1 MTYQTTK
8 ERLESERATRD
19 AAALAAY
26 NDFLTD
32 QNAAR
37 LASLLADLLDLG
49 VGGIGGSSVTQTDI
63 DNTVNAAIS
72 NLISGAPVALNT
84 LVELATALN
93 NDANF
98 STTITNALAARL
110 RFDASQ
116 SLTSGQQAQA
126 HSNLGT
132 FSPTPNQQTGTAY
145 TLQTVD
151 NDGKTYLRMYNAAAN
166 TVTITTAQTK
176 PISIS
181 CRGSGL
187 TTLVAGAGV
196 ALNGALVFT
205 AQHQTKTVIPLGGG
219 VFDVVG

>member
-1 MTYQTTK
+1 MTYQTVK
-8 ERLESERATRD
+8 ERIESERATRD

-26 NDFLTD
+26 NDFLTT

-37 LASLLADLLDLG
+37 LAALLADLLELG
-49 VGGIGGSSVTQTDI
+49 VGGIGGSVTQTDI
-63 DNTVNAAIS
+63 DNTVNTAIA
-72 NLISGAPVALNT
+72 NLVSTAPSTLNT
-84 LVELATALN
+84 LVELAAALN

-98 STTITNALAARL
+98 ATTITNALALRL
-110 RFDASQ
+110 RFDTSQ
-116 SLTSGQQAQA
+116 TLTSGQKTQA
-126 HSNLGT
+126 HDNLST
-132 FSPTPNQQTGTAY
+132 FAPTINQQVTTAY
-145 TLQTVD
+145 TLQTAD

-166 TVTITTAQTK
+166 TVTIPTSQTK

-196 ALNGALVFT
+196 TLNGTLAFT

-219 VFDVVG
+219 TFDVVG

>member
-1 MTYQTTK
+1 MTAK
-8 ERLESERATRD
+8 ERLEAEKIARD

-26 NDFLTD
+26 NDFLIA

-37 LASLLADLLDLG
+37 LAALLADLLELG
-49 VGGIGGSSVTQTDI
+49 VGGIGGSVTQTDI
-63 DNTVNAAIS
+63 DETVNTAIAS
-72 NLISGAPVALNT
+72 LVSTAPSTLNT
-84 LVELATALN
+84 LVELAAALN

-98 STTITNALAARL
+98 STTITNALAVRL
-110 RFDASQ
+110 RFDAAQ
-116 SLTSGQQAQA
+116 SLTSSQKLKA
-126 HSNLGT
+126 HDNLGT
-132 FSPTPNQQTGTAY
+132 FDATVNQQTVTAY

-166 TVTITTAQTK
+166 TVTIPTSQTK

-196 ALNGALVFT
+196 TLNGTLAFT

-219 VFDVVG
+219 SFDVVG